1 VYYKNSQLI
10 NIYLNILLCFK
21 YVEINNEKL
30 IEVLKN
36 IVDLLKKRFKFDKCY
51 KFNKMAT
58 LEIFIKQN
66 GNLNLNK
73 LENLIISS
81 EYLLYDFMIK
91 EYSQWNIDYQI
102 YHLKVQRF
110 TKNQLQNFINYIQT
124 FDYDDKIKN
133 IALLNAMNFE
143 KVIEICFFETKSLQ
157 IDNSKNEYDAKTLKL
172 LETQTSFEYLTSLFT
187 IFIDYYKDLSIA
199 DNLSHIIVDNF
210 ISNKKSENESKT
222 QLIFYKY
229 YIKLISEYGK
239 YDEIL
244 VTLLTTDSLLSYED
258 KYEIYD
264 TLLSRFGIQYLKSI
278 IQYNYKN
285 SDILLPFN
293 QFDIVKKIVFNAIKK
308 EKEGFTLIEYVK
320 LLLSYDD
327 KRGALKIL
335 FYLITEENSIS
346 AEDKDQYKTMLI
358 SLLYTLPKEDRW
370 VVDYTGTTIRIE
382 HILNI

>member
-1 VYYKNSQLI
+1 
-10 NIYLNILLCFK
+10 
-21 YVEINNEKL
+21 
-30 IEVLKN
+30 
-36 IVDLLKKRFKFDKCY
+36 
-51 KFNKMAT
+51 M
-58 LEIFIKQN
+58 
-66 GNLNLNK
+66 
-73 LENLIISS
+73 
-81 EYLLYDFMIK
+81 
-91 EYSQWNIDYQI
+91 
-102 YHLKVQRF
+102 
-110 TKNQLQNFINYIQT
+110 
-124 FDYDDKIKN
+124 
-133 IALLNAMNFE
+133 
-143 KVIEICFFETKSLQ
+143 
-157 IDNSKNEYDAKTLKL
+157 
-172 LETQTSFEYLTSLFT
+172 
-187 IFIDYYKDLSIA
+187 
-199 DNLSHIIVDNF
+199 
-210 ISNKKSENESKT
+210 
-222 QLIFYKY
+222 IFYKY

-285 SDILLPFN
+285 GDILLPFN

-320 LLLSYDD
+320 LLLSYED

-335 FYLITEENSIS
+335 FYLITEENSIT